1 VSVVDT
7 ISKGDSSRVSDPRR
21 VVVRDDEA
29 WRALWAAHAGS
40 DVTPPH
46 VDFVNRIVAG
56 VFAGDV
62 PSAGH
67 SVSIDLVRRDGDVL
81 TVLVEE
87 RRPAPGTV
95 VAQVILSPFHIVSLS
110 RFDGEV
116 RFENANTV
124 DVPKRP
130 AAAPVLPT
138 RRRQGRN
145 PSSTGLEPPIAGAL
159 AYVAGPFSGVLL
171 LGVERTSHFVR
182 FHAWQSVM
190 GLGSLGVLAVA
201 SLVLAFML
209 LVISPTAFWT
219 MLWVSAILGWG
230 WLVLWVV
237 CVVQAYR
244 GRRWKMPLVGGYA
257 EELAN
262 R

>member
-1 VSVVDT
+1 
-7 ISKGDSSRVSDPRR
+7 
-21 VVVRDDEA
+21 
-29 WRALWAAHAGS
+29 
-40 DVTPPH
+40 
-46 VDFVNRIVAG
+46 
-56 VFAGDV
+56 
-62 PSAGH
+62 
-67 SVSIDLVRRDGDVL
+67 
-81 TVLVEE
+81 
-87 RRPAPGTV
+87 
-95 VAQVILSPFHIVSLS
+95 
-110 RFDGEV
+110 
-116 RFENANTV
+116 
-124 DVPKRP
+124 
-130 AAAPVLPT
+130 
-138 RRRQGRN
+138 
-145 PSSTGLEPPIAGAL
+145 
-159 AYVAGPFSGVLL
+159 
-171 LGVERTSHFVR
+171 
-182 FHAWQSVM
+182 M